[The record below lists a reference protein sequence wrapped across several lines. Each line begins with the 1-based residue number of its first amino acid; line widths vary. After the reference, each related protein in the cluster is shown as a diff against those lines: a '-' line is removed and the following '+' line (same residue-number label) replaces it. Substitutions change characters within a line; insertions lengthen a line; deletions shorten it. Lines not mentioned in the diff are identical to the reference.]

1 MKKYVCIIAFLLIGF
16 EGLGQGNLQFNQVL
30 TFKGEFITGSTEF
43 STTYTVPVG
52 KVWKIEYLTKSKVKT
67 ATGYPYLAPVI
78 NGTPIEI
85 DTDSNP
91 IWLKSGD
98 TIAYQNYGYYYASQ
112 STYRLDGTWLISII
126 EYNIIP

>member
-1 MKKYVCIIAFLLIGF
+1 MKKYVCIIAFLLIEF
-16 EGLGQGNLQFNQVL
+16 EGFGQGNLQFNQVL
-30 TFKGEFITGSTEF
+30 TFKGEFIIGSPEF

-52 KVWKIEYLTKSKVKT
+52 KVWKIEYLTKSKVNYST
-67 ATGYPYLAPVI
+67 PSYLAPVI

-85 DTDSNP
+85 QPDSNP

-98 TIAYQNYGYYYASQ
+98 TIAYQNRGYYYNSQ
-112 STYRLDGTWLISII
+112 YSYRLDGTWLISII

>member
-1 MKKYVCIIAFLLIGF
+1 MKKYVCIIALILIGIDGF
-16 EGLGQGNLQFNQVL
+16 GQGNLQFNQVL
-30 TFKGEFITGSTEF
+30 TFTGEFIIGSPEF

-52 KVWKIEYLTKSKVKT
+52 KVWKIEYLTRSKFKT
-67 ATGYPYLAPVI
+67 ATNYPYLTPVI

-85 DTDSNP
+85 QPDSNP

-98 TIAYQNYGYYYASQ
+98 TIAYQNRGYYYGSEAS
-112 STYRLDGTWLISII
+112 YRLDGTWLISII